1 MIRDNSQKVNKN
13 TGDDGYGATRIVS
26 AGTMTSRVLGVIRE
40 QVIAYLFG
48 ASVVT
53 DAFVAAFRIPNLLR
67 DLFAEGALSAA
78 FIPTFTDLLKN
89 RGRKAAF
96 DLYQRVFFWIVL
108 VVGTMCLLGIIFTPQ
123 IATALAAGFDKTPGK
138 MELTVNLARL
148 MFPFLLFV
156 SLAALAMGALNS
168 LGRFGPPA
176 FAPLWFNVA
185 IIGCALGF
193 CRFLH
198 QPIYGL
204 AIGVIIGGLLQW
216 IFQVYYLGRSD
227 YHFRW
232 KFGLTPEVKKIF
244 RLLMPAIGGLAAVQ
258 VNIFIITRVASGLG
272 NGPVSYLNFAY
283 RLIFLPLGVF
293 AVAAATVGL
302 PRMAEMTAAGDTPG
316 ALQRWRESV
325 RLVWFLVIPAAVVF
339 VLFGEEI
346 CRILFQRGAFTVA
359 DTKNTAAA
367 LAFYSLGLPAMATI
381 RVTAPVFYAHKDTIT
396 PVLFSFVAVI
406 MNLVFIFAFVGRL
419 DFRGLA
425 LAIALASTVQALG
438 LMFLVRIRFGA
449 YHAAGLLV
457 YFAGIAALA
466 FAVSYVGRIFVP
478 RGGGMVSALVALG
491 VIFVAVL
498 FYLVITWLMK
508 LRETRFIVGGWRR
521 SRPLD

>member
-1 MIRDNSQKVNKN
+1 MIRDNAEKVNKN
-13 TGDDGYGATRIVS
+13 TGDDGYGATRIVA
-26 AGTMTSRVLGVIRE
+26 AGTMSSRILGVVRE
-40 QVIAYLFG
+40 QVVAYLFG
-48 ASVVT
+48 ASAVT

-89 RGRKAAF
+89 RNRQAAF

-108 VVGTMCLLGIIFTPQ
+108 VVGAICVLGVIFTPQ

-138 MELTVNLARL
+138 MALTVNLARV

-185 IIGCALGF
+185 MIVCALGF
-193 CRFLH
+193 SRMLA

-204 AIGVIIGGLLQW
+204 AIGVIIGGLMQW
-216 IFQVYYLGRSD
+216 LFQVYFLTKSG
-227 YHFRW
+227 YHFHL
-232 KFGLTPEVKKIF
+232 KMALTPEVKKIF
-244 RLLMPAIGGLAAVQ
+244 RLLLPAIGGLAAVQ

-272 NGPVSYLNFAY
+272 DGPVSYLNFAY

-316 ALQRWRESV
+316 ALVRWRESL
-325 RLVWFLVIPAAVVF
+325 RLVWFLVIPATAAF
-339 VLFGEEI
+339 VIFGEDI
-346 CRILFQRGAFTVA
+346 CHILFQRGAFTA
-359 DTKNTAAA
+359 IDTQNTAAA
-367 LAFYSLGLPAMATI
+367 LAFYSVGLPGMATI
-381 RVTAPVFYAHKDTIT
+381 RVTAPVFYAHKDTKT
-396 PVLFSFVAVI
+396 PVLLSLAAVI
-406 MNLVFIFAFVGRL
+406 VNLILIYTLVGRL

-425 LAIALASTVQALG
+425 LAIALASTAQALG
-438 LMFLVRIRFGA
+438 LMLLVRIRFGHYQA
-449 YHAAGLLV
+449 LRLVGYLVMVAILAAV
-457 YFAGIAALA
+457 IFY
-466 FAVSYVGRIFVP
+466 SGRLIVP
-478 RGGGMVSALVALG
+478 RGEDLMSAVIALG
-491 VIFVAVL
+491 AICIAVL
-498 FYLVITWLMK
+498 LYVAITWL
-508 LRETRFIVGGWRR
+508 LRFRETRFIIGRWRR
-521 SRPLD
+521 DK